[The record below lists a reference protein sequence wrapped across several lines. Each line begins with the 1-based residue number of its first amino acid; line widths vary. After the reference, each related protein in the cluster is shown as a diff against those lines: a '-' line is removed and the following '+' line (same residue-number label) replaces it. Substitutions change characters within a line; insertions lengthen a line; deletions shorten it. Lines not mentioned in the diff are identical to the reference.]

1 MENHLRLYLFHSLLW
16 CFSFIIFNFFRLW
29 NLIMDLSNY
38 NSPFPPI
45 SLIHFPYYPY
55 HHNTQQWYHWIYFYF
70 FTFSIYIIIMNKSIL
85 LELTF
90 SRRWVSR
97 CWIFLWF
104 FSWFAFNRYHSQFSS
119 HFFQFSRKM
128 FAWQSFFFMLC
139 MSSLFSGTDGILSTQ
154 MLVVFYNV
162 LLYVQRSRLNY
173 LLPYD

>member
-55 HHNTQQWYHWIYFYF
+55 HHTHNSGIIEFIFIF

-97 CWIFLWF
+97 CWIFYDSLADLHSIAIIHNF
-104 FSWFAFNRYHSQFSS
+104 LLTFSIFKKNVRMAI
-119 HFFQFSRKM
+119 
-128 FAWQSFFFMLC
+128 
-139 MSSLFSGTDGILSTQ
+139 IL
-154 MLVVFYNV
+154 LHA
-162 LLYVQRSRLNY
+162 LYVFFILGNWWNTKHSNAGGFL
-173 LLPYD
+173 